1 MSKINLASLS
11 AADLEALL
19 AQAAEVKKARKDT
32 HKTAYGER
40 LVDFV
45 TSVIEKEDYTQSD
58 KSDWAGY
65 KVYAVPVTVEGHT
78 FTVSVTITD
87 PQAKERR
94 AQERKIEEARALL
107 AAVEG
112 E

>member
-1 MSKINLASLS
+1 MSKINLNTLS

-32 HKTAYGER
+32 HKSAYGQQ

-45 TSVIEKEDYTQSD
+45 TSVVEKEEYTQSE

-65 KVYAVPVTVEGHT
+65 SVRQIPVSIEGHA

-87 PQAKERR
+87 PSAKEKR
-94 AQERKIEEARALL
+94 AQERKVAEARALL
-107 AAVEG
+107 ASVET